1 MGSEGTTVGNWMS
14 QLSQEGQQ
22 NDQVTVDELVG
33 WVKQHDF
40 SLNLSSEHLSFLV
53 GIALLSQ
60 ERFDEELGEGE
71 LHDVFNIV
79 QREFSGTESS
89 GNATFKANNAINS
102 LVAQRLLSRF
112 TSEGQ
117 EGSSIYRLSPLAVG
131 ISEYYL
137 RHRQFSKLKLS
148 IQLTLAGKELTNVVT
163 IAEDDPTV
171 EGWRRDIY
179 GTLKFSVAEIF
190 DQIDLN
196 QRVMDEEQGQVKTQ
210 IAELLNQDWREA
222 ISQCE
227 NLLSATSNTLTEL
240 QSSLQAA
247 GDELQSQLLTLQQ
260 VVYGNEDL
268 DYIDAVLFSL
278 QVKLDRIISWGQQSI
293 DLWIGYDRHV
303 HKFIRTAIDM
313 DKNRAFSQRL
323 RQSIQDFGVNSWLL
337 TFADAERLRDLRDE
351 SMVLKNDEALGELPP
366 EVEYQEMLQVTNELA
381 EQVKGMLKNHKNQG
395 AKIDLGEVLRNY
407 LATHPQASHFDLAR
421 MVVDQ
426 AVRLGYS
433 EQDYAAIQP
442 DWQSINEYGAKVQA
456 NVINKF

>member
-1 MGSEGTTVGNWMS
+1 MNH
-14 QLSQEGQQ
+14 LSQSDEQDNNQ
-22 NDQVTVDELVG
+22 LTVDELVG

-40 SLNLSSEHLSFLV
+40 TLNLNSERLSFLV
-53 GIALLSQ
+53 AIALLSQ

-71 LHDVFNIV
+71 LHDAFAIV
-79 QREFSGTESS
+79 QREFNSS
-89 GNATFKANNAINS
+89 SDTTTNIAFKANNAINE
-102 LVAQRLLSRF
+102 LVSQRLLSRF

-131 ISEYYL
+131 ITEYYL

-148 IQLTLAGKELTNVVT
+148 IQLILAGKELAGAVT
-163 IAEDDPTV
+163 VAEKEPNSET
-171 EGWRRDIY
+171 WRRDVF
-179 GTLKFSVAEIF
+179 GALKFSVGEIF

-196 QRVMDEEQGQVKTQ
+196 QRVMDEEQHQVKQQ

-227 NLLSATSNTLTEL
+227 TLLSATSNTLTEL

-260 VVYGNEDL
+260 IVYGREEL

-323 RQSIQDFGVNSWLL
+323 RESIKEYSRNPWLL

-366 EVEYQEMLQVTNELA
+366 EVEYQEMTQVSSELA
-381 EQVKGMLKNHKNQG
+381 EKISNMLKNHKDQG
-395 AKIDLGEVLRNY
+395 ARIDLGEVLRNY
-407 LATHPQASHFDLAR
+407 LATHPQTRHFDLAR

-442 DWQSINEYGAKVQA
+442 NWQSINEYGAKVQA